1 VFKWLKKCWRFLK
14 AEADLHTK
22 ENPIPL
28 EKVESAK
35 KLTLKTQS
43 PPHPRQ
49 HIIDQ
54 IEEVGSDDPRLWEYF
69 TEEETDDT
77 DD

>member
-1 VFKWLKKCWRFLK
+1 MFSWLKKCWKFLK
-14 AEADLHTK
+14 AEADLHAGPVSTDK
-22 ENPIPL
+22 Q
-28 EKVESAK
+28 
-35 KLTLKTQS
+35 T
-43 PPHPRQ
+43 PHPRQ

-54 IEEVGSDDPRLWEYF
+54 IEEVDSEDPRLWEYF